1 MLFIVHKSSKTIVA
15 NARSTNAIH
24 NVIRIIVASKQIYN
38 YTKSTRYDRIEAYSA
53 VTLHGQVLDYRLL
66 IVTVG
71 MVC

>member
-38 YTKSTRYDRIEAYSA
+38 YTNQLGMIEAY
-53 VTLHGQVLDYRLL
+53 
-66 IVTVG
+66 II
-71 MVC
+71 